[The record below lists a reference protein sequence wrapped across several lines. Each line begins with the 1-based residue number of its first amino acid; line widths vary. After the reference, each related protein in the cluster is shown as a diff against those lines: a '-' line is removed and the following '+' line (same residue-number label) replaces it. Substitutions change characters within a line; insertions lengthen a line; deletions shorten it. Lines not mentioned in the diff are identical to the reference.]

1 MSEQLK
7 ILTMIENGEITPEE
21 GAHMLENISEDEKQE
36 KLEVINQIGE
46 EVSSRQAAGK
56 RTGRGAF

>member
-36 KLEVINQIGE
+36 KQPKVIDQMRIIP
-46 EVSSRQAAGK
+46 
-56 RTGRGAF
+56 F